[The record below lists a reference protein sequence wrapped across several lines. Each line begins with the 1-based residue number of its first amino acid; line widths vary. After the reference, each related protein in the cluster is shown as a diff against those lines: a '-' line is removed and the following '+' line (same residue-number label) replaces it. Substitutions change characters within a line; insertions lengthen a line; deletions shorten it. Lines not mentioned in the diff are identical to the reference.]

1 MAVLAEKRQAIALNE
16 VLIPADAAEQRRL
29 QRQAKAGE
37 IARIATGV
45 YVRATDPEGQ
55 ALIVRR
61 NWQMILGYLFPGA
74 IVSHLSAV
82 VGGITPSGEITLTH
96 PTRYNT
102 SVKLPGLIT
111 VLLKGPQNLPGDLRL
126 GNSGLYW
133 SSRPRGLLENL
144 GRSRTDR
151 PRTGGKAVVEERLV
165 DILNASGEETL
176 NRVRDEA
183 RQLAPV
189 LGAEKEFDTLNAM
202 VGALLGTYAKGA
214 LTTKAGVLVAGG
226 TPVDAERLNRFRI
239 FADYLRI
246 TPIPDFPDVAGQDP
260 AKTHFAFLESYFSNY
275 VEGTRFSI
283 EEAEGIALHNQIVP
297 NRPKDSHDIL
307 GVFQLILHP
316 HFRSSPPAPGE
327 ILEGLRKRHW
337 IMLERR
343 PEATP
348 GEFKTESNYAG
359 TTQFVDPG
367 FVRGTLLEGVQL
379 ALSIPEGLGRAIF
392 YAFLVSETHP
402 FNDGNGR
409 LSRLLMNAELSRC
422 ARCRIIIPTIFHE
435 QYVDAQR
442 ALTRRNDPEPFVR
455 ALCRIAKWGTLFD
468 YRDLKQVVAVMQTA
482 NAFEED
488 PREFKLLD
496 PSGAVF
502 A

>member
-1 MAVLAEKRQAIALNE
+1 MAALAEKRQAIALNE

-189 LGAEKEFDTLNAM
+189 LGAEKAFDTLNAM

-307 GVFQLILHP
+307 GVFPAH
-316 HFRSSPPAPGE
+316 PAP
-327 ILEGLRKRHW
+327 
-337 IMLERR
+337 
-343 PEATP
+343 
-348 GEFKTESNYAG
+348 
-359 TTQFVDPG
+359 
-367 FVRGTLLEGVQL
+367 TL
-379 ALSIPEGLGRAIF
+379 P
-392 YAFLVSETHP
+392 
-402 FNDGNGR
+402 
-409 LSRLLMNAELSRC
+409 
-422 ARCRIIIPTIFHE
+422 
-435 QYVDAQR
+435 
-442 ALTRRNDPEPFVR
+442 
-455 ALCRIAKWGTLFD
+455 
-468 YRDLKQVVAVMQTA
+468 KQ
-482 NAFEED
+482 
-488 PREFKLLD
+488 
-496 PSGAVF
+496 PSGPRRDTGGPAQAALDHARAPTGSHAWRVQDRIQLRRHDTVR
-502 A
+502 

>member
-1 MAVLAEKRQAIALNE
+1 MAALAGKRQAVAGDE
-16 VLIPADAAEQRRL
+16 VLIPADAADQRRL
-29 QRQAKAGE
+29 QRLAKAGE
-37 IARIATGV
+37 IARIVPGV

-61 NWQMILGYLFPGA
+61 NWQMILGHLFPGA
-74 IVSHLSAV
+74 VVSHLSAL
-82 VGGITPSGEITLTH
+82 VGGITPSGEVILTH

-102 SVKLPGLIT
+102 SVTLPGLTT
-111 VLLKGPQNLPGDLRL
+111 VLLKGPEKLPGDLRL
-126 GNSGLYW
+126 GGSGLYW
-133 SSRPRGLLENL
+133 SSRPRTLLENL

-151 PRTGGKAVVEERLV
+151 PRTGGKAAVEERLV
-165 DILNASGEETL
+165 DVLNASGEETL
-176 NRVRDEA
+176 NRVRDDA
-183 RQLAPV
+183 RLLAPA
-189 LGAEKEFDTLNAM
+189 LRAEKEFGTLNRM
-202 VGALLGTYAKGA
+202 VGALLGTYARGV
-214 LTTKAGVLVAGG
+214 LTTKAGVLLANG
-226 TPVDAERLNRFRI
+226 TLADTERLARFGI
-239 FADYLRI
+239 LADTLRI
-246 TPIPDFPDVAGQDP
+246 TPLPDFADVAHLDP
-260 AKTHFAFLESYFSNY
+260 AKAHFAFLESYFSNY
-275 VEGTRFSI
+275 VEGTRFSL
-283 EEAEGIALHNQIVP
+283 EEAEGIALHSKIVP

-316 HFRSSPPAPGE
+316 YFRSSPPAPSE
-327 ILEGLRKRHW
+327 ILEGLRERHR

-367 FVRGTLLEGVQL
+367 LVRGTLLEGVRL
-379 ALSIPEGLGRAIF
+379 ASSIPEGLARAIF

-422 ARCRIIIPTIFHE
+422 ARCRIIIPTLFHE

-442 ALTRRNDPEPFVR
+442 ALTRHNDPEPFVR
-455 ALCRIAKWGTLFD
+455 ALSRIAKWGTLFD
-468 YRDLKQVVAVMQTA
+468 YRDLKQVVAAMKKA
-482 NAFEED
+482 HAFEED
-488 PREFKLLD
+488 PREYKLLD